1 MAERMVDPEATAPEE
16 DIDDV
21 LKTVIR
27 AVLDEAAGRMEAGE
41 EVVPFTG
48 LAVKENLC
56 IETHPGDDVEECF
69 LAARREVEGARGATA
84 YAFCYDGYI
93 ETEDGMRDALIAEG
107 GLPGEEQAYAFG
119 YLYDDKGIN
128 REITY
133 IGPAPNFMENLK
145 LELDMEGSL
154 DPMADISSETEEQVN
169 EEQVEALAEKLE
181 QAAKEEEEKQAHQ

>member
-27 AVLDEAAGRMEAGE
+27 AVLDEAAGKMEAGE

-48 LAVKENLC
+48 LAVKENLF

-169 EEQVEALAEKLE
+169 EERVEALAEKLE

>member
-1 MAERMVDPEATAPEE
+1 MSERVVDPEANDLES

-27 AVLDEAAGRMEAGE
+27 AVLDEAAAKMESGE

-48 LAVKENLC
+48 LAVKENLF

-69 LAARREVEGARGATA
+69 LAARREVQGARGATA

-93 ETEDGMRDALIAEG
+93 ETEDGVRDVLIAEG

-119 YLYDDKGIN
+119 YLYDDEGID
-128 REITY
+128 REIVY

-145 LELDMEGSL
+145 LELEMEGSL
-154 DPMADISSETEEQVN
+154 DPMASQEEGIGSEEP
-169 EEQVEALAEKLE
+169 A
-181 QAAKEEEEKQAHQ
+181 EEK

>member
-1 MAERMVDPEATAPEE
+1 MAERMVDPEAKAPEE

-27 AVLDEAAGRMEAGE
+27 AVLDEAVTKMEAGE
-41 EVVPFTG
+41 DVVPFTG
-48 LAVKENLC
+48 LAVKENLF
-56 IETHPGDDVEECF
+56 IETHPADDVEECF

-93 ETEDGMRDALIAEG
+93 ETEDGMKDALIAEG

-119 YLYDDKGIN
+119 YLYDENGIN
-128 REITY
+128 KDITY

-145 LELDMEGSL
+145 LELDIEGTL
-154 DPMADISSETEEQVN
+154 DPMAEVAGEEEVN

-181 QAAKEEEEKQAHQ
+181 KAAQEEEQKAKE

>member
-27 AVLDEAAGRMEAGE
+27 AVLDEAAGKMEAGE

-48 LAVKENLC
+48 LAVKENLF
-56 IETHPGDDVEECF
+56 IETHPGDDVDECF

>member
-27 AVLDEAAGRMEAGE
+27 AVLDEAAGKMEAGE

-48 LAVKENLC
+48 LAVKENLF

-93 ETEDGMRDALIAEG
+93 ETEDGVRDALIAEG

>member
-27 AVLDEAAGRMEAGE
+27 AVLDEAAGKMEAGE

-48 LAVKENLC
+48 LAVKENLF

-93 ETEDGMRDALIAEG
+93 ETEDGMRDALIAES

>member
-27 AVLDEAAGRMEAGE
+27 AVLDEAAGKMEAGE

-48 LAVKENLC
+48 LAVKENLF

-69 LAARREVEGARGATA
+69 LAARREVKGARGATA

>member
-1 MAERMVDPEATAPEE
+1 MAERMVEPETTAPEE

-27 AVLDEAAGRMEAGE
+27 AVLDEAAGKMEAGE

-48 LAVKENLC
+48 LAVKENLF

-119 YLYDDKGIN
+119 YLYDDNGIN

-181 QAAKEEEEKQAHQ
+181 QAAKEEEEKQAH